1 MRLRFWLTRC
11 GRMTLVAPMYE
22 WLKVVHIL
30 AVISWMAGLLYL
42 PRLMVYHTA
51 SAVGSEQD
59 ETFKIMERRLLKAI
73 MRPAALV
80 ALISGAALIH
90 FVGFGVWLAVKL
102 VAVVLM
108 FGAHGVLEKHVG
120 VFGRGLR
127 LKSGR
132 YFRILN
138 EVPTVLMIVIV
149 IMVVVK
155 PFS

>member
-1 MRLRFWLTRC
+1 
-11 GRMTLVAPMYE
+11 MTLVLAMYE

-51 SAVGSEQD
+51 SVVGSDQD
-59 ETFKIMERRLLKAI
+59 VTFKTMERRLLKAI

-80 ALISGAALIH
+80 ALITGVGLIH
-90 FVGFGVWLAVKL
+90 VAGYRLSDVWLVVKL
-102 VAVVLM
+102 LAVIGM

-120 VFGRGLR
+120 AFGKGLR

-138 EVPTVLMIVIV
+138 EVPTILMIVIV